1 MVKLQAEVTSTYD
14 IEDGLI
20 QDGIKASDAK
30 AIVKALIKLQIGTV
44 ATKTDVLELKHD
56 ISKLEH
62 DISKLENDISKL
74 EHEVKTDISKLEHDI
89 SKLEHEVKNDIS
101 KLEHEVKTN
110 ISKLEYKIENAIH
123 KNNRFLL
130 GSITAI
136 GSLILV
142 ASKILDKI
150 I

>member
-1 MVKLQAEVTSTYD
+1 MVKSPAEVISTYD

-30 AIVKALIKLQIGTV
+30 AIVKALIKLQTGTV
-44 ATKTDVLELKHD
+44 ATKTDVLELK
-56 ISKLEH
+56 H

-74 EHEVKTDISKLEHDI
+74 EHEVKTDISKLEH
-89 SKLEHEVKNDIS
+89 EVKND
-101 KLEHEVKTN
+101 

>member
-1 MVKLQAEVTSTYD
+1 MVKSQAEVTSTYD

-56 ISKLEH
+56 ISKLE
-62 DISKLENDISKL
+62 ND
-74 EHEVKTDISKLEHDI
+74 
-89 SKLEHEVKNDIS
+89 
-101 KLEHEVKTN
+101 

-142 ASKILDKI
+142 VSKILDKI